1 MPFRRKTTTCAGMCS
16 QSFKINRRGRLQWA
30 GRGGGGP
37 SRRSQPGPRSRDCE
51 GAGGADS
58 PGPVVRSQNR
68 VAHPAFRGLELG
80 IRRNSF
86 HGKCLRDEAGA
97 ARISPQ
103 LSSIQPFRTIV
114 YRPPPRMQDE
124 PNSNLPHFRRKG
136 ARGSGAGT
144 RAAGPAPGRPESHPT
159 IRLRGRSSSV
169 SRAKIQM
176 NHNMVVP
183 GAA

>member
-68 VAHPAFRGLELG
+68 VAHPAFRGVTTG
-80 IRRNSF
+80 N
-86 HGKCLRDEAGA
+86 
-97 ARISPQ
+97 SPQ
-103 LSSIQPFRTIV
+103 LLSRKVLT
-114 YRPPPRMQDE
+114 RGGG
-124 PNSNLPHFRRKG
+124 SNTHF
-136 ARGSGAGT
+136 
-144 RAAGPAPGRPESHPT
+144 AATVFYTA
-159 IRLRGRSSSV
+159 V
-169 SRAKIQM
+169 
-176 NHNMVVP
+176 
-183 GAA
+183 